1 MPKQYRLSIRGNQRE
16 EIDEDLL
23 AEALLMVAEDLEH
36 AQEADQDD
44 KQQPST
50 SDEDEQ

>member
-1 MPKQYRLSIRGNQRE
+1 MPKTYRLTIRGSQKE

-44 KQQPST
+44 NRQPST
-50 SDEDEQ
+50 TDEDDQ